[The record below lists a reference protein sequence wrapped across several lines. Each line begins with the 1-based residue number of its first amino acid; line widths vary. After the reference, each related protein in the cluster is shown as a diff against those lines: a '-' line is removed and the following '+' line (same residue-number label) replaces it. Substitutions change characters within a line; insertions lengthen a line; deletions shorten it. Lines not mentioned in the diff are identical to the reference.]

1 MSEETSHE
9 VASGNEFHGDPV
21 SANLKPVRE
30 LVDDGR
36 PEHNVNNANTR
47 RMKPQTRVHP
57 SSELRQRAEVHLRK
71 VIEKAVPRLDNK
83 EVKAL
88 VNELQIHQIEL
99 EVQNIDLE
107 QARLETEDSRDRYR
121 DLFESAPVAYCSLDQ
136 DGRIREMNRATE
148 ALLAVDRQTV
158 RGQPFAMFV
167 ADEDVLRFTLEYRAM
182 LKLQGPHRSD
192 FTLRVGGVAKTVL
205 IDACTITT
213 GDEGPQVRLAVTDVS
228 SLRQAELMLNETNIQ
243 KKLADANLLQTIS
256 ASLIQEDNAQGLY
269 EKILDTAMQLLQSDM
284 ASMHVLD
291 ESQHALRLLA
301 WPGFGPEFGQVFQL
315 CGDESKTS
323 WGSAMREC
331 RRVIVPDVETCAF
344 IMGTSALED
353 HRKNG
358 IRAVQSTPLI
368 SRDGQLL
375 GIISTHWRRPHQP
388 GERELA
394 LLDVLA
400 RQATDLL
407 ERKQAEHALRENERR
422 FREMI
427 DALPAAIY
435 TTDAEGRLTHFN
447 PAAVEFSGRKPELGT
462 DHWCVS
468 WKLYHAD
475 GRPMP
480 HDECPMAVA
489 LKEGRVLRDVEA
501 VAERPDGKRIWF
513 TPYPTPLRDL
523 QGKIVGG
530 INMLV
535 DITER
540 KKAEKALRRNESYL
554 RDLVE
559 HASVGLHWVGPDGM
573 ILWANQ
579 TELDMLGYQR
589 EEYIGHHITEFHA
602 DATVIEDIL
611 ARLTSGETLHE
622 YEARLRHKNGSIRQV
637 LISSNALFEDD
648 KFVHTRCFT
657 HDITE
662 RKQAERASALLATI
676 VESSD
681 DAIIS
686 KDLNGIILSWNN
698 GAERLFGYT
707 AQEAIGQPITMLI
720 PPNRFDEEPG
730 ILKHIRHGEFIQ
742 HYETVRRRKDGALID
757 ISLTVSPL
765 LDKQGQIV
773 GASKIARDITERK
786 RTETRLT
793 QFAAELEQRVVE
805 RTAELVQSENRL
817 RTLAKEL
824 NLAEQRERTR
834 LAGELHDY
842 LAQLLVFCRMT
853 LAQAKKTGLSL
864 RGENFIKETEE
875 SLDKALTYCRT
886 LMAEL
891 SPPVV
896 QEQGLP
902 AGLLWLCDH
911 MKRQGLA
918 VTVVLPE
925 PLDLPLPKDCA
936 VLLFQSVRELLI
948 NVAKHGVVKEATVC
962 MTSEDRSLCIVVR
975 DENGFDLASAAAA
988 AAAAKTSPLSSK
1000 FGLFSIRE
1008 RMKALGGRFDIQSAP
1023 GQGTTATLM
1032 LHLSSP
1038 RTPSF
1043 ELRVPPSSIGS
1054 RARDSEPRTQNSQF
1068 HQHGTEGIRVLLV
1081 DDHTL
1086 LRQGLLSIVSAYNH
1100 FEIVGEAGDGVEAV
1114 ELAERLR
1121 PDVIVMDIHMP
1132 RMDGIEATKRI
1143 KANRPEVIIIGLSVN
1158 ESADMAQ
1165 RMKAAGVTVYLTK
1178 ESASDT
1184 LCRAIEAEVIQKR
1197 NSSDLPQ
1204 TIQIDDL
1211 MQLGKPLGEYRSI

>member
-1 MSEETSHE
+1 MSEETSRE
-9 VASGNEFHGDPV
+9 VVRGNGFHGDPV
-21 SANLKPVRE
+21 SVNLNPVRE

-36 PEHNVNNANTR
+36 PQHSVNNANTR
-47 RMKPQTRVHP
+47 RMKPQTRVHS
-57 SSELRQRAEVHLRK
+57 SSELRQRAEVHLSK
-71 VIEKAVPRLDNK
+71 MIEKVVPRLDNRD
-83 EVKAL
+83 VKAL
-88 VNELQIHQIEL
+88 VNELQIHQIKL
-99 EVQNIDLE
+99 EVQNVELE
-107 QARLETEDSRDRYR
+107 QARLEAENSRDRYR
-121 DLFESAPVAYCSLDQ
+121 DLFESAPMAYCLLDQ

-148 ALLAVDRQTV
+148 ALLAVHRQTV
-158 RGQPFAMFV
+158 RGQPFTMFV
-167 ADEDVLRFTLEYRAM
+167 ADEDVSRFTLEYRAM
-182 LKLQGPHRSD
+182 LKSQGHHRSD
-192 FTLRVGGVAKTVL
+192 FTLRVEGVAKTVL
-205 IDACTITT
+205 VDACTITT
-213 GDEGPQVRLAVTDVS
+213 DDEGPQVRLAVTDVS
-228 SLRQAELMLNETNIQ
+228 SLRQAELMLNETNKQ
-243 KKLADANLLQTIS
+243 KKLADAI
-256 ASLIQEDNAQGLY
+256 
-269 EKILDTAMQLLQSDM
+269 
-284 ASMHVLD
+284 
-291 ESQHALRLLA
+291 
-301 WPGFGPEFGQVFQL
+301 
-315 CGDESKTS
+315 
-323 WGSAMREC
+323 
-331 RRVIVPDVETCAF
+331 
-344 IMGTSALED
+344 
-353 HRKNG
+353 
-358 IRAVQSTPLI
+358 
-368 SRDGQLL
+368 
-375 GIISTHWRRPHQP
+375 
-388 GERELA
+388 
-394 LLDVLA
+394 
-400 RQATDLL
+400 
-407 ERKQAEHALRENERR
+407 ERKQVEHALRENDRR

-489 LKEGRVLRDVEA
+489 LKEGRVLREVEA
-501 VAERPDGKRIWF
+501 VAERPDGKRVWF

-540 KKAEKALRRNESYL
+540 KKAEKVLRRSESNL

-559 HASVGLHWVGPDGM
+559 NASVGLHWVGPDGM

-579 TELDMLGYQR
+579 TELDLLGYQR

-611 ARLTSGETLHE
+611 ARLISGETLHE

-657 HDITE
+657 RDITE
-662 RKQAERASALLATI
+662 HKQAERSAALLATI

-686 KDLNGIILSWNN
+686 KDLNGVILSWNN

-730 ILKHIRHGEFIQ
+730 ILKRIRHGEFIQ
-742 HYETVRRRKDGALID
+742 HYETVRRRKDGTLID

-765 LDKQGQIV
+765 VDRQGQIV

-786 RTETRLT
+786 RTETRLMQLT
-793 QFAAELEQRVVE
+793 AELEQRVVE

-842 LAQLLVFCRMT
+842 LSQLLVFCRMT
-853 LAQAKKTGLSL
+853 LAQAKKTGLSS

-918 VTVVLPE
+918 VTVELPE
-925 PLDLPLPKDCA
+925 ALDLPLPKDCA

-948 NVAKHGVVKEATVC
+948 NVAKHGVVKEATMC
-962 MTSEDRSLCIVVR
+962 MTSEDRSLCIIVR
-975 DENGFDLASAAAA
+975 DENGFDLAAAAA
-988 AAAAKTSPLSSK
+988 GKASPLSSK

-1023 GQGTTATLM
+1023 GEGTTATLV
-1032 LHLSSP
+1032 LPLSSP
-1038 RTPSF
+1038 SVPSS

-1054 RARDSEPRTQNSQF
+1054 RASDSEPRTQNSRF
-1068 HQHGTEGIRVLLV
+1068 HQHSTEGIRVLLV

-1100 FEIVGEAGDGVEAV
+1100 FEIVGEAGDGEDAV

-1143 KANRPEVIIIGLSVN
+1143 KANRPEIIIIGLSVN

-1178 ESASDT
+1178 ESAADT
-1184 LCRAIEAEVIQKR
+1184 LCRAIEAEVIKR
-1197 NSSDLPQ
+1197 GTVPTFHRQS
-1204 TIQIDDL
+1204 
-1211 MQLGKPLGEYRSI
+1211 K

>member
-1 MSEETSHE
+1 M
-9 VASGNEFHGDPV
+9 
-21 SANLKPVRE
+21 
-30 LVDDGR
+30 
-36 PEHNVNNANTR
+36 
-47 RMKPQTRVHP
+47 
-57 SSELRQRAEVHLRK
+57 
-71 VIEKAVPRLDNK
+71 
-83 EVKAL
+83 
-88 VNELQIHQIEL
+88 
-99 EVQNIDLE
+99 
-107 QARLETEDSRDRYR
+107 
-121 DLFESAPVAYCSLDQ
+121 AP
-136 DGRIREMNRATE
+136 
-148 ALLAVDRQTV
+148 
-158 RGQPFAMFV
+158 
-167 ADEDVLRFTLEYRAM
+167 
-182 LKLQGPHRSD
+182 
-192 FTLRVGGVAKTVL
+192 
-205 IDACTITT
+205 
-213 GDEGPQVRLAVTDVS
+213 
-228 SLRQAELMLNETNIQ
+228 
-243 KKLADANLLQTIS
+243 
-256 ASLIQEDNAQGLY
+256 
-269 EKILDTAMQLLQSDM
+269 
-284 ASMHVLD
+284 
-291 ESQHALRLLA
+291 
-301 WPGFGPEFGQVFQL
+301 
-315 CGDESKTS
+315 
-323 WGSAMREC
+323 
-331 RRVIVPDVETCAF
+331 
-344 IMGTSALED
+344 
-353 HRKNG
+353 
-358 IRAVQSTPLI
+358 
-368 SRDGQLL
+368 
-375 GIISTHWRRPHQP
+375 PHQP

-407 ERKQAEHALRENERR
+407 ERKQVAPALRENERR

-447 PAAVEFSGRKPELGT
+447 PAAVEFSGREPKLGT

-489 LKEGRVLRDVEA
+489 LKEGRVLREVEA
-501 VAERPDGKRIWF
+501 VAERPDGKRVWF

-540 KKAEKALRRNESYL
+540 KKAEKALRRSESNL

-559 HASVGLHWVGPDGM
+559 NASVGLHWVGPDGM

-579 TELDMLGYQR
+579 TELDLLGYQR

-622 YEARLRHKNGSIRQV
+622 YEACLRHKNGSIRHV

-657 HDITE
+657 RDITE
-662 RKQAERASALLATI
+662 RKQAERAVALLATI

-686 KDLNGIILSWNN
+686 KDLNGVILSWNN

-730 ILKHIRHGEFIQ
+730 ILKRIRHGEFIQ
-742 HYETVRRRKDGALID
+742 DYETVRRRKDGTLLD

-765 LDKQGQIV
+765 VDRQGQIV

-786 RTETRLT
+786 RTETRLMQLT
-793 QFAAELEQRVVE
+793 AELEQRVVE

-853 LAQAKKTGLSL
+853 LAQAKKTGLSS

-918 VTVVLPE
+918 VTVELPE
-925 PLDLPLPKDCA
+925 ALDLPLPKDCA

-975 DENGFDLASAAAA
+975 DENGFDLAAAAA
-988 AAAAKTSPLSSK
+988 GKASPLSSK

-1023 GQGTTATLM
+1023 GEGTTATLV
-1032 LHLSSP
+1032 LPLSSP
-1038 RTPSF
+1038 RVPSS

-1054 RARDSEPRTQNSQF
+1054 RASDSEPRTQNSQF
-1068 HQHGTEGIRVLLV
+1068 HQHGTKRIRVLLV

-1100 FEIVGEAGDGVEAV
+1100 FEIVGEAGDGEEAV

-1178 ESASDT
+1178 ESAADT

-1204 TIQIDDL
+1204 SNPNRRSDATRETPGGEGDIDRFKSTDL
-1211 MQLGKPLGEYRSI
+1211 QSMKRNQYTSHEERVRARIPPPTNR

>member
-1 MSEETSHE
+1 MSEETSRE
-9 VASGNEFHGDPV
+9 VVSGNGFHGDPV
-21 SANLKPVRE
+21 SVNLKPVRE

-36 PEHNVNNANTR
+36 PQHSVNNANTR

-57 SSELRQRAEVHLRK
+57 SSELRQRAEVHLSK

-83 EVKAL
+83 DVKAL

-99 EVQNIDLE
+99 EVQNLELE
-107 QARLETEDSRDRYR
+107 QARLEAEDSRDRYR

-213 GDEGPQVRLAVTDVS
+213 DDEGPQVRLAVTDVS

-243 KKLADANLLQTIS
+243 KKLADAI
-256 ASLIQEDNAQGLY
+256 
-269 EKILDTAMQLLQSDM
+269 
-284 ASMHVLD
+284 
-291 ESQHALRLLA
+291 
-301 WPGFGPEFGQVFQL
+301 
-315 CGDESKTS
+315 
-323 WGSAMREC
+323 
-331 RRVIVPDVETCAF
+331 
-344 IMGTSALED
+344 
-353 HRKNG
+353 
-358 IRAVQSTPLI
+358 
-368 SRDGQLL
+368 
-375 GIISTHWRRPHQP
+375 
-388 GERELA
+388 
-394 LLDVLA
+394 
-400 RQATDLL
+400 

-489 LKEGRVLRDVEA
+489 LKEGRVLREVEA
-501 VAERPDGKRIWF
+501 VAERPDGKRVWF

-540 KKAEKALRRNESYL
+540 KKAEKALRRSESNL

-559 HASVGLHWVGPDGM
+559 NASVGLHWVGPDGM

-579 TELDMLGYQR
+579 TELDLLGYQR

-611 ARLTSGETLHE
+611 ARLISGETLHE

-657 HDITE
+657 RDITE
-662 RKQAERASALLATI
+662 RKQAERAVALLATI

-686 KDLNGIILSWNN
+686 KDLNGVILSWNN

-730 ILKHIRHGEFIQ
+730 ILKRIRHGEFIQ
-742 HYETVRRRKDGALID
+742 HYETVRRRKDGTLLD

-765 LDKQGQIV
+765 VDRQGQIV

-793 QFAAELEQRVVE
+793 QF
-805 RTAELVQSENRL
+805 
-817 RTLAKEL
+817 
-824 NLAEQRERTR
+824 
-834 LAGELHDY
+834 
-842 LAQLLVFCRMT
+842 
-853 LAQAKKTGLSL
+853 
-864 RGENFIKETEE
+864 
-875 SLDKALTYCRT
+875 
-886 LMAEL
+886 
-891 SPPVV
+891 
-896 QEQGLP
+896 
-902 AGLLWLCDH
+902 
-911 MKRQGLA
+911 
-918 VTVVLPE
+918 
-925 PLDLPLPKDCA
+925 
-936 VLLFQSVRELLI
+936 
-948 NVAKHGVVKEATVC
+948 
-962 MTSEDRSLCIVVR
+962 
-975 DENGFDLASAAAA
+975 
-988 AAAAKTSPLSSK
+988 
-1000 FGLFSIRE
+1000 
-1008 RMKALGGRFDIQSAP
+1008 
-1023 GQGTTATLM
+1023 
-1032 LHLSSP
+1032 
-1038 RTPSF
+1038 
-1043 ELRVPPSSIGS
+1043 
-1054 RARDSEPRTQNSQF
+1054 
-1068 HQHGTEGIRVLLV
+1068 
-1081 DDHTL
+1081 
-1086 LRQGLLSIVSAYNH
+1086 
-1100 FEIVGEAGDGVEAV
+1100 DG
-1114 ELAERLR
+1114 
-1121 PDVIVMDIHMP
+1121 
-1132 RMDGIEATKRI
+1132 
-1143 KANRPEVIIIGLSVN
+1143 
-1158 ESADMAQ
+1158 
-1165 RMKAAGVTVYLTK
+1165 
-1178 ESASDT
+1178 
-1184 LCRAIEAEVIQKR
+1184 
-1197 NSSDLPQ
+1197 
-1204 TIQIDDL
+1204 
-1211 MQLGKPLGEYRSI
+1211 